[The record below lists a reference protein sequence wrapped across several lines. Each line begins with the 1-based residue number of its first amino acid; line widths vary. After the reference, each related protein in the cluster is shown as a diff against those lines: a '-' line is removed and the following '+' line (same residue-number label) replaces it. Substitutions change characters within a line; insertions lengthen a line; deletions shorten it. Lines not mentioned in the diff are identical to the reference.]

1 MSRNSAEILH
11 FTGTIFHLAH
21 PWAECLSWPRGTCPR
36 HPSAPLWTESTVSPG
51 GGASG
56 APQCSTVE
64 CFEDFK
70 VLFLLFIFMIIL
82 SHLSFHISQLTQAHR
97 SRRGP
102 RFDLSSQRKFE
113 EYMKIWCYSF
123 HKMHKRKKST
133 EGTTLLKIG
142 FLAIFGKNRLKNQ
155 FNGIFV
161 WDSSY
166 WCKIRSESQILVK
179 YVAYF
184 GK

>member
-1 MSRNSAEILH
+1 
-11 FTGTIFHLAH
+11 
-21 PWAECLSWPRGTCPR
+21 
-36 HPSAPLWTESTVSPG
+36 
-51 GGASG
+51 
-56 APQCSTVE
+56 
-64 CFEDFK
+64 
-70 VLFLLFIFMIIL
+70 
-82 SHLSFHISQLTQAHR
+82 
-97 SRRGP
+97 
-102 RFDLSSQRKFE
+102 
-113 EYMKIWCYSF
+113 
-123 HKMHKRKKST
+123 MHKWKKST

-142 FLAIFGKNRLKNQ
+142 FLAIFGKNRVKNQ